1 MGWADPAGE
10 MSRVLRGVFFDAAG
24 TLMETREPVGA
35 SYARIARKYGVEA
48 SASDVSAAFRRVF
61 HHAPGLAFGPGHPP
75 ESLRRMERQWW
86 RELVAKTFEGFGRF
100 RDFEA
105 YFNEL
110 FEFFGDP
117 VNWIADPQAPAA
129 LAELRAQGLVLGVLS
144 NFDHRLYQILEG
156 LDLGRYFDSVTISSE
171 AGYAKPSP
179 GAFEAALARHGLSP
193 AETLHVG
200 DSEHHDL
207 AGAEALGIAVVLIV
221 RDAPAGLSLSGRTAR
236 AATLTAIPK
245 AARSLP
251 FP

>member
-1 MGWADPAGE
+1 M
-10 MSRVLRGVFFDAAG
+10 LRGIIFDAAG

-48 SASDVSAAFRRVF
+48 SPSEVSAAFRRVF

-75 ESLRRMERQWW
+75 DELRRMERRWW
-86 RELVAKTFEGFGRF
+86 RDLVAETFEGLGRF
-100 RDFEA
+100 TDFEA
-105 YFNEL
+105 YFSEL

-117 VNWIADPQAPAA
+117 ANWIADPQAPAA
-129 LAELRAQGLVLGVLS
+129 LERLRTRGLVLGVLS
-144 NFDHRLYQILEG
+144 NFDHRLYRILEG
-156 LDLGRYFDSVTISSE
+156 LDLAGYFDSITISSE
-171 AGYAKPSP
+171 AGYAKPAP
-179 GAFEAALARHGLSP
+179 GAFQAALARNGLSP

-221 RDAPAGLSLSGRTAR
+221 PDAPAELTLSGRTAR
-236 AATLTAIPK
+236 AATLAAIPE
-245 AARSLP
+245 AAKRLP

>member
-1 MGWADPAGE
+1 M
-10 MSRVLRGVFFDAAG
+10 LRGIIFDAAG

-48 SASDVSAAFRRVF
+48 SPSEVSAAFRRVF

-75 ESLRRMERQWW
+75 DELRRMERRWW
-86 RELVAKTFEGFGRF
+86 RDLVAETFEGLGRF
-100 RDFEA
+100 TDFEA
-105 YFNEL
+105 YFSEL

-117 VNWIADPQAPAA
+117 ANWIADPQAPAA
-129 LAELRAQGLVLGVLS
+129 LEQLRTRGLVLGVLS
-144 NFDHRLYQILEG
+144 NFDHRLYRILEG
-156 LDLGRYFDSVTISSE
+156 LDLAGYFDSITISSE
-171 AGYAKPSP
+171 AGYAKPAP
-179 GAFEAALARHGLSP
+179 GAFKAALARNGLSP

-221 RDAPAGLSLSGRTAR
+221 PDAPAELTLSGRTAR
-236 AATLTAIPK
+236 AATLAAIPE
-245 AARSLP
+245 AAKKLP

>member
-1 MGWADPAGE
+1 M
-10 MSRVLRGVFFDAAG
+10 LRGIIFDAAG

-48 SASDVSAAFRRVF
+48 SPSEVSAAFRRVF

-75 ESLRRMERQWW
+75 DELRRMERRWW
-86 RELVAKTFEGFGRF
+86 RDLVAETFEGLGRF
-100 RDFEA
+100 TDFEA
-105 YFNEL
+105 YFSEL

-117 VNWIADPQAPAA
+117 ANWIADPQAPAA
-129 LAELRAQGLVLGVLS
+129 LEQLRTRGLVLGVLS
-144 NFDHRLYQILEG
+144 NFDHRLYRILEG
-156 LDLGRYFDSVTISSE
+156 LDLAGYFDSITISSE
-171 AGYAKPSP
+171 AGYAKPAP
-179 GAFEAALARHGLSP
+179 GAFQAALARNGLSP

-221 RDAPAGLSLSGRTAR
+221 PDAPAELTLSGRTAR
-236 AATLTAIPK
+236 AATLAAIPE
-245 AARSLP
+245 AAKKLP

>member
-1 MGWADPAGE
+1 
-10 MSRVLRGVFFDAAG
+10 MSGVLRGVLFDAAG

-35 SYARIARKYGVEA
+35 SYARIARKYGVTAGVSE
-48 SASDVSAAFRRVF
+48 VSAAFRRVF

-75 ESLRRMERQWW
+75 DELRRMERRWW
-86 RELVAKTFEGFGRF
+86 RDLVAETFGGLGQFT
-100 RDFEA
+100 DFEA
-105 YFNEL
+105 YFAEL

-117 VNWIADPQAPAA
+117 ANWIADPQAAA
-129 LAELRAQGLVLGVLS
+129 VLEELRAQRLFLGVLS
-144 NFDHRLYQILEG
+144 NFDYRLYRILEG
-156 LDLGRYFDSVTISSE
+156 LDLARYFDSVTISSE

-179 GAFEAALARHGLSP
+179 GAFQAALARHGLSP

-221 RDAPAGLSLSGRTAR
+221 PGTPEKLSLSGRTAR
-236 AATLTAIPK
+236 VATLAAIPE
-245 AARSLP
+245 AAHRLP